1 MSPKR
6 AAFTAWLLI
15 FVVIGVGGGSH
26 MIPQLIELHDL
37 ADSHSVTTGKII
49 ETYPQVHSICKYRYS
64 VEGKFYEQTGRPCGD
79 YVIGEQVAIYFSPR
93 DPSRSV
99 IADPERLF
107 LNDLIPSLLALFLF
121 PIIGAA
127 VAHWRAYWRAHQ
139 MAQK

>member
-1 MSPKR
+1 MSRKR

-15 FVVIGVGGGSH
+15 FVSIGVGGGAH
-26 MIPQLIELHDL
+26 MIPQLIEMHDL
-37 ADSHSVTTGKII
+37 AESHSVTTGKII

-79 YVIGEQVAIYFSPR
+79 DVVGEEVTIYFSPR

-107 LNDLIPSLLALFLF
+107 LNDLIPSLLALVLF
-121 PIIGAA
+121 PIIGAV
-127 VAHWRAYWRAHQ
+127 VAYGRAYQ
-139 MAQK
+139 MARK